1 MKPAAC
7 FRATSLAV
15 CAALLG
21 ACASTPS
28 TPVFDPQADLQSQ
41 AATFITSNKD
51 ARKMG
56 DAGKGAVLACN
67 VMFAH
72 RAAAHAGTGGGLFNH
87 SGTTRAEA
95 KVSVFYTLVGLA
107 DADYQRM
114 TDAICA
120 KAEQQLVAQGVQLV
134 PRAELEAN
142 PQYQAL
148 RAAGRET
155 PYDFKPPK
163 GDSNARY
170 MVYSAGGA
178 TLYDARYIGGMSGL
192 GQAFKAVK
200 GTSAEQMA
208 ASVMDQFGADAI
220 NINLL
225 VDFAELQSSGAARTW
240 QLTDVDKAEVS
251 GTVGLSISGDVS
263 FRLARHMDCWDRFGK
278 RECMVKNGNTPMFS
292 SKLPVLMQ
300 EPFYESVVETTTTGD
315 KAAAVLTK
323 GIAILS
329 AMSGVSGT
337 SYDTTRYEVRV
348 NPTQFGDTAVTGAER
363 FVDMAL
369 LTAKTAR

>member
-1 MKPAAC
+1 
-7 FRATSLAV
+7 
-15 CAALLG
+15 
-21 ACASTPS
+21 
-28 TPVFDPQADLQSQ
+28 
-41 AATFITSNKD
+41 
-51 ARKMG
+51 
-56 DAGKGAVLACN
+56 
-67 VMFAH
+67 
-72 RAAAHAGTGGGLFNH
+72 
-87 SGTTRAEA
+87 
-95 KVSVFYTLVGLA
+95 
-107 DADYQRM
+107 
-114 TDAICA
+114 
-120 KAEQQLVAQGVQLV
+120 
-134 PRAELEAN
+134 
-142 PQYQAL
+142 
-148 RAAGRET
+148 
-155 PYDFKPPK
+155 
-163 GDSNARY
+163 

-200 GTSAEQMA
+200 GTSAEQIA

-225 VDFAELQSSGAARTW
+225 VDFAQLQSSGAARTW
-240 QLTDVDKAEVS
+240 QLSDVDEAKVS
-251 GTVGLSISGDVS
+251 GKVGLSISGDVS
-263 FRLARHMDCWDRFGK
+263 FRLAKNMDCWDRFGK

-300 EPFYESVVETTTTGD
+300 EPFYESVVDTTTTGD

-369 LTAKTAR
+369 LTAKSAR